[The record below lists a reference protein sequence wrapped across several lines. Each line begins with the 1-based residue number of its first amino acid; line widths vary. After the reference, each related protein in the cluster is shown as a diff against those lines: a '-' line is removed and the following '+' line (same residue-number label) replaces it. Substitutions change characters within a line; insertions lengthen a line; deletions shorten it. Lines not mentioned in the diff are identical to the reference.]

1 MDETGLV
8 EISQLF
14 PPLPEDSSLL
24 QEGVTYVV
32 TTKTLPIEVSHC
44 TSVNCVSNGPFGT
57 LGKPYHNGT
66 VSPDNYSSRPFSPK
80 PGTTLRVVGPLDLSE
95 RCEECVASGGVCATM
110 GPHDS
115 NEIYNLT
122 YKSIIPESNHQ
133 YKTQMQWV
141 PVGSVVR
148 LFGER
153 FSQLFRGEDSNQ
165 VVHTLQKSDMDYLV
179 GMSNR
184 GHTLTT
190 MSEDTRRI
198 KTTFLLPDDLMV
210 GIVTIPDEAK
220 IWATCW
226 EVTNRKGSRKVL
238 SQSLRS
244 IGERLLSKFK

>member
-1 MDETGLV
+1 MDETELV

-14 PPLPEDSSLL
+14 PSLPEDSSLL

-44 TSVNCVSNGPFGT
+44 TTVNCISNGPFGT
-57 LGKPYHNGT
+57 LGKPSHNGT
-66 VSPDNYSSRPFSPK
+66 VSPDNYSSKTFSPS
-80 PGTTLRVVGPLDLSE
+80 PGSTLRIVGPLDLSE

-122 YKSIIPESNHQ
+122 YKSIIPESNPQ

-153 FSQLFRGEDSNQ
+153 FSQLFRGEDSNE
-165 VVHTLQKSDMDYLV
+165 VVHALQKSDKDYLV

-190 MSEDTRRI
+190 MRAGTNNIEITYI
-198 KTTFLLPDDLMV
+198 LPDDLIV
-210 GIVTIPDEAK
+210 GIVTIPEEANL
-220 IWATCW
+220 WASCW
-226 EVTNRKGSRKVL
+226 ELNSPDRGDSKIRAAL
-238 SQSLRS
+238 NS
-244 IGERLLSKFK
+244 IVGRFIQGR